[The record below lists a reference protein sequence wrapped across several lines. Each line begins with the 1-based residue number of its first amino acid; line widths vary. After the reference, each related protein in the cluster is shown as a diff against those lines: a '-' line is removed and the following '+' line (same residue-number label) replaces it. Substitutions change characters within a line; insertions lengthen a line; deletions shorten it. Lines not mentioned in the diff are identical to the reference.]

1 MTPAPVISNS
11 SPLICLERIGHLHL
25 LQQLFGT
32 IIVPPAVVREVA
44 LRTTLPTW
52 VEVRVLVQSVGPQVL
67 SASLGA
73 GESEAISL
81 AIETGTRLLI
91 LDDRPARRLAQALQL
106 PVLGTLGTLVA
117 AKRQRLIPEVRP
129 CLDLLLQH
137 DFRIAR
143 RLYEQILADANEPLP

>member
-117 AKRQRLIPEVRP
+117 AKRQHLIEVRP